1 MLTEELTT
9 GKCSFVN
16 IYGYKYLEGVIEM
29 GYLENMVNNGG
40 IIVIMTIG
48 LIIAFVFKTI
58 CSFCY
63 DEVIGKIRSQNFI
76 ECKRIKQ
83 VIEEYNNEL
92 KTNRQLNKPEYYL
105 KSEIHKWKCL
115 GMNLDRINNYGNIA
129 ITICLIIG
137 AAMDLVIL
145 SDIGSGRSVI
155 IENINKAAVY
165 TFVPLIFLGAFKLFD
180 EIIAL
185 DYKKNVIFDEILNYI
200 SNPREYVRFAEKMN
214 VEEFINNENDIV
226 AENIK
231 IESNN
236 KIASNEKAGSNI
248 KNKKTEK
255 AINIKSKSAT
265 ENNIKSI
272 SNKEKNKDV
281 NKDANTNQ
289 SDNIS
294 AINDN
299 NTSKKSDEECVKDKE
314 LVINEVLDEFLA

>member
-1 MLTEELTT
+1 
-9 GKCSFVN
+9 
-16 IYGYKYLEGVIEM
+16 M

-92 KTNRQLNKPEYYL
+92 KTNRQINKPEYYL

-180 EIIAL
+180 EIISL

-200 SNPREYVRFAEKMN
+200 SNPREYVRFAEKMD

-236 KIASNEKAGSNI
+236 KIASNEKAEHNLNI
-248 KNKKTEK
+248 KNNEKTESDLNIENDKKVGSNKKINNKKTQR
-255 AINIKSKSAT
+255 AINIKSKSVT

-272 SNKEKNKDV
+272 SDKEKNKDV